1 MVSSLVFARILEID
15 LKLNQR
21 PRSAWFIDG
30 ISVVVVA
37 VVAILLAMPEKL
49 VLGDWTKV
57 LPHVI
62 GSVNTLTSAVLLCG
76 LFFIKKGRVELH
88 RYAMTTAFLLGVVF
102 LISYITYHISN
113 PSSKFAGTGLIK
125 GFYLATLASH
135 ILLSLIVLP
144 LVLRAMF
151 YAVSGDFVRHKRT
164 VKFAFPIWLYV
175 SVTGVI
181 VYALVHQVY
190 VPK

>member
-1 MVSSLVFARILEID
+1 M
-15 LKLNQR
+15 
-21 PRSAWFIDG
+21 
-30 ISVVVVA
+30 VA
-37 VVAILLAMPEKL
+37 VVAVLLAMPEKL
-49 VLGDWTKV
+49 ALGDWTKT

-76 LFFIKKGRVELH
+76 LFFIKKGHVELH

-102 LISYITYHISN
+102 LISYITYHMSN
-113 PSSKFAGTGLIK
+113 PSSKFTGTGFVR

-135 ILLSLIVLP
+135 ILLSLVVLP

-151 YAVSGDFVRHKRT
+151 YAVTGDYARHKRT

-181 VYALVHQVY
+181 VYALVHQLY
-190 VPK
+190 VPG